1 MSVAVRITSK
11 LHAALPKKTWR
22 GTAQHR
28 SFRIQPAGETNHK
41 PDVFKTAMRIHGE
54 QMETSTEQLVSA
66 IKKH

>member
-11 LHAALPKKTWR
+11 LHAVLPKKTWR
-22 GTAQHR
+22 GTVQHR
-28 SFRIQPAGETNHK
+28 SFRIQPAGEKNHK